1 MKKNN
6 SLIYKTT
13 YFKCTFIKN
22 KTMKKYMYLLKNKFI
37 FTSCLFF
44 VYILFLDD
52 VDIFT
57 IINQNNKLSKL
68 EIAKQ
73 EVSGR
78 LKNLRFTLKK
88 LHYVSE
94 LENYARENK
103 LFKKDDEEIFIISY
117 TKRKSN

>member
-1 MKKNN
+1 
-6 SLIYKTT
+6 
-13 YFKCTFIKN
+13 
-22 KTMKKYMYLLKNKFI
+22 MKKYMYLLKNKFI

-57 IINQNNKLSKL
+57 IINQNNKLNKL
-68 EIAKQ
+68 QVAKE

-88 LHYVSE
+88 LHYTSE

-103 LFKKDDEEIFIISY
+103 LFKKDDEDIFIISY
-117 TKRKSN
+117 TERKSN

>member
-1 MKKNN
+1 
-6 SLIYKTT
+6 
-13 YFKCTFIKN
+13 
-22 KTMKKYMYLLKNKFI
+22 MYLLKNKFI

-68 EIAKQ
+68 EIAK
-73 EVSGR
+73 EDVSGR

-88 LHYVSE
+88 LHYISE

-103 LFKKDDEEIFIISY
+103 LFKKDDEEIFIISN
-117 TKRKSN
+117 TERKSN

>member
-1 MKKNN
+1 
-6 SLIYKTT
+6 
-13 YFKCTFIKN
+13 
-22 KTMKKYMYLLKNKFI
+22 MYLLKNKFI

-68 EIAKQ
+68 EIAKE

-117 TKRKSN
+117 TERKSN

>member
-1 MKKNN
+1 
-6 SLIYKTT
+6 
-13 YFKCTFIKN
+13 
-22 KTMKKYMYLLKNKFI
+22 MKKYMYLLKNKFI

-68 EIAKQ
+68 EIAKE

-88 LHYVSE
+88 LH
-94 LENYARENK
+94 
-103 LFKKDDEEIFIISY
+103 
-117 TKRKSN
+117 

>member
-1 MKKNN
+1 
-6 SLIYKTT
+6 
-13 YFKCTFIKN
+13 
-22 KTMKKYMYLLKNKFI
+22 MYLLKNKFI

>member
-1 MKKNN
+1 
-6 SLIYKTT
+6 
-13 YFKCTFIKN
+13 
-22 KTMKKYMYLLKNKFI
+22 MKKYMYLLKNKFI